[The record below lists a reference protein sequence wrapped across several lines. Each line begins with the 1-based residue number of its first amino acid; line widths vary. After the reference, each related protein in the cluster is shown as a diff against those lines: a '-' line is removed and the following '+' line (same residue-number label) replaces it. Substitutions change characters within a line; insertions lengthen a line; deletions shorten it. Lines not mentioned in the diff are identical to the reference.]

1 MRSTRSRRL
10 LAVATAITSA
20 FSLLGS
26 FAVARGE
33 IPEDPAARERV
44 VGHPV
49 ALTVTPSSIA
59 LNDERDWSQLVVT
72 GNYQDGAVRDLTAF
86 CDLACSP
93 ADLVTIDAGCLIPRK
108 TGAGRLLI
116 RAGGRE
122 LTIPVVV
129 RKEQRP
135 TSFRH
140 ELIAALNVG
149 GCNQGAC
156 HGSPSGKNGFRLSL
170 RGSDPTLD
178 FQYLTRDVLARRTD
192 RESAEESLIW
202 QKALGR
208 TPHDGG
214 SRFARSSQPAFILHS
229 WLTEGLPD
237 DAKSL
242 SALESLEV
250 APGPRTLQT
259 PGRWQQLAVHARFA
273 DGKVRDVTRLTVFSS
288 SDTAIASVSQTG
300 LVEFS
305 AKGEAAVLCRYLG
318 EMRAIRLAYLEP
330 RPDFH
335 WSSPPEN
342 NFIDTHVDAKLR
354 HLQLLPS
361 DLCRDDEFLRRAS
374 LDICGILP
382 TVAEVRAF
390 LDDAAPDKRARLID
404 KLLERPE
411 YADLWTLKWS
421 DLLRSNRRAI
431 QPKGVYV
438 LQEWLHDKIAAN
450 VPFDQVVRD
459 LLTSQG
465 DTFAQP
471 AANYYRVGRDPMSLA
486 ETTAQ
491 LFFGIRLQCAKCHN
505 HPFERWT
512 QDDYYS
518 LAAFFARVRQ
528 KTEPTNAAGAAEL
541 IYEDRVGEVTNPRTG
556 QVVPPR
562 PLGGKPGSAGME
574 NRRQVLAD
582 WITQPDNAFFPRSMV
597 NRVWFH
603 VMGRGIVDP
612 VDDFRDS
619 NPSAND
625 ELLDALAKDFVAHK
639 FDVRQLIRTILNSRT
654 YQLSSHTN
662 EWNQDDNRYF
672 SHATTRLLSAEQLL
686 DAICTATQSPEKYA
700 DMPLGTRATQLPDGE
715 IQNVFLKTFGQP
727 ARELACE
734 CERENESSLTQALQ
748 LVNGATINEKVRK
761 TDNHLHRLLSAKRS
775 DREIVSELY
784 LATLSRRPSDGETKT
799 ALAHVAKGKDRAKA
813 WEDVQW
819 ALLNSSEFLFRH

>member
-1 MRSTRSRRL
+1 
-10 LAVATAITSA
+10 
-20 FSLLGS
+20 
-26 FAVARGE
+26 
-33 IPEDPAARERV
+33 
-44 VGHPV
+44 
-49 ALTVTPSSIA
+49 LTP
-59 LNDERDWSQLVVT
+59 
-72 GNYQDGAVRDLTAF
+72 F
-86 CDLACSP
+86 CDLSCTP
-93 ADLVTIDAGCLIPRK
+93 PDLISIDAGCIIPRK
-108 TGAGRLLI
+108 AGVGRLLVK
-116 RAGGRE
+116 AAGRE
-122 LTIPVVV
+122 TSIPVEI
-129 RKEQRP
+129 RTESTP
-135 TSFRH
+135 TSFRR

-192 RESAEESLIW
+192 RESADDSLIW

-214 SRFARSSQPAFILHS
+214 SRFARSSQPAFILHR
-229 WLTEGLPD
+229 WLTEGLRD
-237 DAKSL
+237 DPAKQA
-242 SALESLEV
+242 ALAGIEIV
-250 APGPRTLQT
+250 PGPRTLQT
-259 PGRWQQLAVHARFA
+259 PARWQQLSVHARFA

-288 SDTAIASVSQTG
+288 SDTAVASVTPTG

-318 EMRAIRLAYLEP
+318 EMRAVRLAYLEP
-330 RPDFH
+330 RPDFR
-335 WSSPPEN
+335 WTNPTEN
-342 NFIDTHVDAKLR
+342 NFIDALVDAKLR
-354 HLQLLPS
+354 HLQILPS
-361 DLCRDDEFLRRAS
+361 GLCRDDEFLRRAS
-374 LDICGILP
+374 LDVCGILP
-382 TVAEVRAF
+382 TVAEVQAF
-390 LDDAAPDKRARLID
+390 LGDKAPDKRARLID
-404 KLLERPE
+404 RLLERPE

-421 DLLRSNRRAI
+421 DLLRANRRAI

-438 LQEWLHDKIAAN
+438 LQHWLHDRIATN
-450 VPFDQVVRD
+450 VPFDRIVRE
-459 LLTSQG
+459 LLTGQG
-465 DTFAQP
+465 DTFTQP
-471 AANYYRVGRDPMSLA
+471 AANYYRVARDPTSLA

-491 LFFGIRLQCAKCHN
+491 LFFGIRLQCCKCHN

-518 LAAFFARVRQ
+518 LAAYFARVRQ
-528 KTEPTNAAGAAEL
+528 KPEPTTTGGAAEL
-541 IYEDRVGEVTNPRTG
+541 IYEDRSGEVTNPRTG

-562 PLGGKPGSAGME
+562 PLGGKPADAASP
-574 NRRQVLAD
+574 NRRQALAD
-582 WITQPDNAFFPRSMV
+582 WITRPDNAFFARSLV

-625 ELLDALAKDFVAHK
+625 ELLDALAKDFVAHGY
-639 FDVRQLIRTILNSRT
+639 DVRQLLRTILNSRT
-654 YQLSSHTN
+654 YQLSSRTN
-662 EWNQDDNRYF
+662 QWNQDDNRYF

-686 DAICTATQSPEKYA
+686 DAICAATQAPEKYA
-700 DMPLGTRATQLPDGE
+700 GLPMGTRATQLPDGE
-715 IQNVFLKTFGQP
+715 VQHIFLKTFGQP

-761 TDNHLHRLLSAKRS
+761 PDNHLHHLLNAKKA
-775 DREIVSELY
+775 DREMVTELY
-784 LATLSRRPSDGETKT
+784 LATLSRRPTDAEIKT
-799 ALAHVAKGKDRAKA
+799 SLAHVTKGKDRAKA

>member
-1 MRSTRSRRL
+1 MPVPTLRRL
-10 LAVATAITSA
+10 SAVGSRIAFLVLALNWVAGLRAEVPVDA
-20 FSLLGS
+20 
-26 FAVARGE
+26 
-33 IPEDPAARERV
+33 AARERI
-44 VGHPV
+44 VGRPV
-49 ALTVTPSSIA
+49 ALTVTPPSIA
-59 LNDERDWSQLVVT
+59 LHDERDWTQLVVT
-72 GNYQDGAVRDLTAF
+72 GNYMDGSIRDLTPF
-86 CDLACSP
+86 CDFTCSP
-93 ADLVTIDAGCLIPRK
+93 PDLLTIDAGCLIPRK
-108 TGAGRLLI
+108 AGAGRLQV
-116 RAGGRE
+116 RVGGRE
-122 LTIPVVV
+122 STIPVEI
-129 RKEQRP
+129 RKEPTP
-135 TSFRH
+135 TSFRR

-192 RESAEESLIW
+192 REAADDSLIW

-214 SRFARSSQPAFILHS
+214 SRFARSSQPAFVLHS
-229 WLTEGLPD
+229 WLTEGLRD
-237 DAKSL
+237 DPAKQP
-242 SALESLEV
+242 ALESIV
-250 APGPRTLQT
+250 IAPGARTLQT
-259 PGRWQQLAVHARFA
+259 PGRWQQLAVRARFA
-273 DGKVRDVTRLTVFSS
+273 DGAVRDVTRLTVFSS
-288 SDTAIASVSQTG
+288 SDTAIANVSQTG

-330 RPDFH
+330 RADFR

-342 NFIDTHVDAKLR
+342 NFIDALVDAKLR
-354 HLQLLPS
+354 HLQILPS
-361 DLCRDDEFLRRAS
+361 DLCRDDEFLRRSA
-374 LDICGILP
+374 LDVCGVLP
-382 TVAEVRAF
+382 SVAEVQAF
-390 LDDAAPDKRARLID
+390 LDDKTPDKRARWID
-404 KLLERPE
+404 RLLERPE

-438 LQEWLHDKIAAN
+438 LQHWLHDKIAAN
-450 VPFDQVVRD
+450 VPFDQIARE

-465 DTFAQP
+465 DTFTQP
-471 AANYYRVGRDPMSLA
+471 AANYYRVARDPTSLA

-528 KTEPTNAAGAAEL
+528 KSEPTTTAGAAEL
-541 IYEDRVGEVTNPRTG
+541 IYEDRTGEVTNPRTG

-562 PLGGKPGSAGME
+562 PLGGKPGATGMQ
-574 NRRQVLAD
+574 NRRQALAD
-582 WITQPDNAFFPRSMV
+582 WITRPDNAFFARSMV
-597 NRVWFH
+597 NRIWFH

-625 ELLDALAKDFVAHK
+625 ELLDALAKDFVSHG
-639 FDVRQLIRTILNSRT
+639 FDVRQLLRTILNSRT
-654 YQLSSHTN
+654 YQLSARTN

-686 DAICTATQSPEKYA
+686 DAICMATHAPEKYA
-700 DMPLGTRATQLPDGE
+700 GMPLGTRATQLPDGE
-715 IQNVFLKTFGQP
+715 IQHVFLKTFGQP

-748 LVNGATINEKVRK
+748 LVNGATINEKVRQPEG
-761 TDNHLHRLLSAKRS
+761 HLHHLLNAKKP
-775 DREIVSELY
+775 DREVVTELY
-784 LATLSRRPSDGETKT
+784 LATLSRRPNDAEIKT

>member
-1 MRSTRSRRL
+1 MRLPTPRRCSAVVFSIASFVL
-10 LAVATAITSA
+10 LFDSVAA
-20 FSLLGS
+20 
-26 FAVARGE
+26 ARAE
-33 IPEDPAARERV
+33 VPSDPTARERI
-44 VGHPV
+44 VGRPV
-49 ALTVTPSSIA
+49 ALTVSPSSIA
-59 LNDERDWSQLVVT
+59 LNDERDWAQLVVT
-72 GNYQDGAVRDLTAF
+72 GNYVDGTVRDLTAF
-86 CDLACSP
+86 CDLQCSP
-93 ADLVTIDAGCLIPRK
+93 PDLVAIDGGCIIPRK
-108 TGAGRLLI
+108 AGAGSLLV
-116 RAGGRE
+116 RTGGRE
-122 LTIPVVV
+122 KTIPVVV
-129 RKEQRP
+129 RKDESS
-135 TSFRH
+135 TSFRR
-140 ELIAALNVG
+140 ELIASLNVG

-192 RESAEESLIW
+192 REAADDSLIW
-202 QKALGR
+202 QKAVGR

-229 WLTEGLPD
+229 WLTQGLRD
-237 DAKSL
+237 DPSRL
-242 SALESLEV
+242 PALESLEI
-250 APGPRTLQT
+250 APGPRTLQA
-259 PGRWQQLAVHARFA
+259 PGRWQQVAVRARFA
-273 DGKVRDVTRLTVFSS
+273 DGTARDVTRLTVFSS
-288 SDTAIASVSQTG
+288 SDTAIAGVSQTG

-305 AKGEAAVLCRYLG
+305 TKGEAAILCRYLG
-318 EMRAIRLAYLEP
+318 ELRTIRLAYLEP
-330 RPDFH
+330 RPDFR

-342 NFIDTHVDAKLR
+342 NFIDAHVDAKLR

-361 DLCRDDEFLRRAS
+361 GLCRDDEFLRRAS
-374 LDICGILP
+374 LDVCGILP

-390 LDDAAPDKRARLID
+390 LDDRAPDKRARLID

-438 LQEWLHDKIAAN
+438 LQEWLHRKIAAN
-450 VPFDQVVRD
+450 VPFDQIVRD
-459 LLTSQG
+459 LLTSNG

-471 AANYYRVGRDPMSLA
+471 AANYYRVARDPTSLA

-528 KTEPTNAAGAAEL
+528 KTEPTTTAGASEL
-541 IYEDRVGEVTNPRTG
+541 IYEDRAGEVSNPRTG
-556 QVVPPR
+556 KVVPPR
-562 PLGGKPGSAGME
+562 PLGGVGNSAGMD
-574 NRRQVLAD
+574 NRRQALAN
-582 WITQPDNAFFPRSMV
+582 WITRPDNAFFAKSMV
-597 NRVWFH
+597 NRIWFH

-625 ELLDALAKDFVAHK
+625 ELLDALAKDFVAHG
-639 FDVRQLIRTILNSRT
+639 FDVRQLLRTILNSRT
-654 YQLSSHTN
+654 YQLSSRTN
-662 EWNQDDNRYF
+662 EWNQEDNRYF

-686 DAICTATQSPEKYA
+686 DAICTATQAPEKYA
-700 DMPLGTRATQLPDGE
+700 GMPLGTRATQLPDGE
-715 IQNVFLKTFGQP
+715 IQHVFLKTFGQP

-748 LVNGATINEKVRK
+748 LVNGATINDKVRK
-761 TDNHLHRLLSAKRS
+761 GDNHLHRLLTAKKP
-775 DREIVSELY
+775 DRDVVAELY
-784 LATLSRRPSDGETKT
+784 LATLSRLPSDGEIQT
-799 ALAHVAKGKDRAKA
+799 ALAHITKGKDRGKA